1 MTLELL
7 DRKHADIV
15 SALLKGLITRTQSQL
30 AEEARQD
37 GESLRQVVDRYE
49 IDYAWH
55 VMGSDRMRDA
65 CVAALESRI
74 ERTASAEEQAGVAA
88 VLTAAAAAQASDAL
102 MSFDNDVAG
111 HLGGL
116 MAV

>member
-1 MTLELL
+1 MTVALL
-7 DRKHADIV
+7 DGKHADIV

-55 VMGSDRMRDA
+55 VMGSERMRDA

-74 ERTASAEEQAGVAA
+74 KRPASAAELSGVAA
-88 VLTAAAAAQASDAL
+88 VLTAAAAAQASDTL
-102 MSFDNDVAG
+102 MSFDNDVAA
-111 HLGGL
+111 HLDGL
-116 MAV
+116 LAA